1 MKRTFSIL
9 AFLMISLFG
18 SNAMAQSK
26 VFTISGKVIS
36 SEESFALEGVSII
49 IKGTNK
55 YTGTQADGTFSID
68 VSDENKILIFEL
80 KEYET
85 QEISITGKKEYN
97 VVLIRKGNSA
107 HLLNNQQHNVANST
121 ALSIALH

>member
-1 MKRTFSIL
+1 MKTTFLIL
-9 AFLMISLFG
+9 AFLLISLFV

-26 VFTISGKVIS
+26 TFTISGKVIS
-36 SEESFALEGVSII
+36 SEESFALEGVSIV

-85 QEISITGKKEYN
+85 QEITIAGKKEYN
-97 VVLIRKGNSA
+97 VVLIRKGNST
-107 HLLNNQQHNVANST
+107 HLLNNQQYQVPGLT
-121 ALSIALH
+121 TLSIALN

>member
-1 MKRTFSIL
+1 MKRTFLIL
-9 AFLMISLFG
+9 AILLITLFG

-26 VFTISGKVIS
+26 VFTVSGKVIS
-36 SEESFALEGVSII
+36 SEESFPLEGVSII

-68 VSDENKILIFEL
+68 VSDENKMLIFEL

-85 QEISITGKKEYN
+85 QEVSINGKKEYN
-97 VVLIRKGNSA
+97 VVLIRKGNST
-107 HLLNNQQHNVANST
+107 HLLNNQQYLVPDST
-121 ALSIALH
+121 THSIALN

>member
-9 AFLMISLFG
+9 AFVLMSLFG
-18 SNAMAQSK
+18 GNAAAQSK

-49 IKGTNK
+49 IKGSSK

-85 QEISITGKKEYN
+85 QEISITDKKEYN

-107 HLLNNQQHNVANST
+107 YHLNNHQHDISDAAT
-121 ALSIALH
+121 FYIAIN

>member
-1 MKRTFSIL
+1 MKTTFLIL
-9 AFLMISLFG
+9 AFLLISLFG

-26 VFTISGKVIS
+26 TFTISGKVIS
-36 SEESFALEGVSII
+36 SEESFALEGVSIV

-85 QEISITGKKEYN
+85 QEISINGKKEYN
-97 VVLIRKGNSA
+97 VVLIRKGNST
-107 HLLNNQQHNVANST
+107 HLLNNQQYHVLDST
-121 ALSIALH
+121 TLSIALN